1 MKEQHSQKDI
11 SLGILLAL
19 VATIIWSGNFVISRS
34 VIHLIGPISL
44 AFFRWSF
51 ASLILMPFAWK
62 VFKEDWAIIKAR
74 PAYFFWTALTGVSL
88 FNTFVYIAGHST
100 SAINMALIGTTS
112 SPIFASILAYLFLKE
127 KMGLMRI
134 IGMIICII
142 GILLLLSQG
151 SLEKLLAFHFST
163 GDLWVLAGAFSFA
176 IYNVLVR
183 KKPKEISSIHFL
195 FVVFFFGA
203 ILLIPF
209 FLYELSYAP
218 PIVWNTELISSIL
231 YLGFGTSVISFL
243 CWNIALQKL
252 GTGRTV
258 IFGNLIPVF
267 STLEAVWLLGEK
279 VTLIHWIS
287 GLIVILGLIIANLY
301 ASKFSK

>member
-19 VATIIWSGNFVISRS
+19 IATIIWSGNFIISRY

-44 AFFRWSF
+44 AFLRWSF
-51 ASLILMPFAWK
+51 ASLILLPFAWK
-62 VFKEDWAIIKAR
+62 VFKEDWSIIKSR
-74 PAYFFWTALTGVSL
+74 SVYFFWTALTGVSL

-112 SPIFASILAYLFLKE
+112 SPIFASILALLFLKE

-134 IGMIICII
+134 IGLITCII

-151 SLEKLLAFHFST
+151 SIEKLMAFHFST

-176 IYNVLVR
+176 IYSVLVR
-183 KKPKEISSIHFL
+183 RKPTGISSIRFL
-195 FVVFFFGA
+195 LVVFSLGS
-203 ILLIPF
+203 ILLFPF
-209 FLYELSYAP
+209 FLFEQSYAP
-218 PIVWNTELISSIL
+218 PIIWNTELIGSIV
-231 YLGFGTSVISFL
+231 YLGVGASVISFL
-243 CWNIALQKL
+243 CWNLALHKL

-267 STLEAVWLLGEK
+267 STLEAVWLLGER
-279 VTLIHWIS
+279 VSMIHWIS
-287 GLIVILGLIIANLY
+287 GLLVVLGLVLANTY
-301 ASKFSK
+301 SSKQMR

>member
-1 MKEQHSQKDI
+1 MKEAHSQKDI

-19 VATIIWSGNFVISRS
+19 VATIIWSGNFIISRS

-51 ASLILMPFAWK
+51 ASLILFPFAWK
-62 VFKEDWAIIKAR
+62 VFKEDWSIIKSR
-74 PAYFFWTALTGVSL
+74 SVYFFWTALTGVSL

-112 SPIFASILAYLFLKE
+112 SPIFASILALVFLKE
-127 KMGLMRI
+127 KMGMMRI
-134 IGMIICII
+134 IGLITCII
-142 GILLLLSQG
+142 GILVLLSKG
-151 SLEKLLAFHFST
+151 SLEKLLAFHFSS

-176 IYNVLVR
+176 IYSVMVR
-183 KKPKEISSIHFL
+183 RKPQAMSSIRFL
-195 FVVFFFGA
+195 FVVFFLGSV
-203 ILLIPF
+203 LLIPF
-209 FLYELSYAP
+209 FLYELTYAP
-218 PIVWNTELISSIL
+218 PIVWNGELIGSII
-231 YLGFGTSVISFL
+231 YLGIGASVLSFL
-243 CWNIALQKL
+243 CWNLALQKL

-279 VTLIHWIS
+279 ITWVHWVS
-287 GLIVILGLIIANLY
+287 GLMVILGLIIANLY
-301 ASKFSK
+301 HSKLNK

>member
-11 SLGILLAL
+11 SLGIVLAL

-62 VFKEDWAIIKAR
+62 VFKEDWGIIKAR

-112 SPIFASILAYLFLKE
+112 SPIFASLLAYLFLKE

-134 IGMIICII
+134 IGMIICMI

-151 SLEKLLAFHFST
+151 SMEKLMAFHFTT

-183 KKPKEISSIHFL
+183 RKPKELSSIRFL

-209 FLYELSYAP
+209 FLYELTYAP
-218 PIVWNTELISSIL
+218 PIVWNKELVSSIL
-231 YLGFGTSVISFL
+231 YLGIGTSVISFL
-243 CWNIALQKL
+243 CWNLALHKL
-252 GTGRTV
+252 GTARTV

-279 VTLIHWIS
+279 VTLIHWVS
-287 GLIVILGLIIANLY
+287 GLIVILGLVIANMY
-301 ASKFSK
+301 HSKFSK

>member
-19 VATIIWSGNFVISRS
+19 VATIIWSGNFIISRS

-44 AFFRWSF
+44 AFLRWSF
-51 ASLILMPFAWK
+51 ASLILLPFAWK
-62 VFKEDWAIIKAR
+62 VFKEDWSILKSRSI
-74 PAYFFWTALTGVSL
+74 YFFWTALTGVSL

-112 SPIFASILAYLFLKE
+112 SPIFASILALLFLKE

-134 IGMIICII
+134 IGLITCII

-151 SLEKLLAFHFST
+151 SFEKLLAFHFST

-176 IYNVLVR
+176 IYSVLVR
-183 KKPKEISSIHFL
+183 RKPTGISSIRFL
-195 FVVFFFGA
+195 FVVFSLGSV
-203 ILLIPF
+203 LLFPF
-209 FLYELSYAP
+209 FLFEQTYAP
-218 PIVWNTELISSIL
+218 SIIWNTELIGSIV
-231 YLGFGTSVISFL
+231 YLGVGASVISFL
-243 CWNIALQKL
+243 CWNLALHKL

-267 STLEAVWLLGEK
+267 STLEAVWLLGERISM
-279 VTLIHWIS
+279 IHWIS
-287 GLIVILGLIIANLY
+287 GLLVVLGLILANTY
-301 ASKFSK
+301 SSKKMR

>member
-11 SLGILLAL
+11 SLGIVLAL

-62 VFKEDWAIIKAR
+62 VFKEDWGIIKAR

-112 SPIFASILAYLFLKE
+112 SPIFASLLAYLFLKE

-134 IGMIICII
+134 IGMIICMI

-151 SLEKLLAFHFST
+151 NMEKLMAFHFTT

-183 KKPKEISSIHFL
+183 RKPKELSSIRFL

-203 ILLIPF
+203 NLLIPF
-209 FLYELSYAP
+209 FLYELTYAP
-218 PIVWNTELISSIL
+218 PIVWNTELVSSIL
-231 YLGFGTSVISFL
+231 YLGIGTSVISFL
-243 CWNIALQKL
+243 CWNLALHKL
-252 GTGRTV
+252 GTARTV

-279 VTLIHWIS
+279 VTLIHWVS
-287 GLIVILGLIIANLY
+287 GLIVILGLVIANMY
-301 ASKFSK
+301 HSKFSK

>member
-1 MKEQHSQKDI
+1 MKEQHSPKDI
-11 SLGILLAL
+11 SLGIILAL

-51 ASLILMPFAWK
+51 ASLILLPFTWK
-62 VFKEDWAIIKAR
+62 VFKEDWQVIKSR
-74 PAYFFWTALTGVSL
+74 PAYFFWTALTGISL

-112 SPIFASILAYLFLKE
+112 SPIFASILALLFLKE

-134 IGMIICII
+134 IGMVTCII

-183 KKPKEISSIHFL
+183 RKPSGISSIRFL
-195 FVVFFFGA
+195 FVVFSMGS
-203 ILLIPF
+203 IVLIPF
-209 FLYELSYAP
+209 FLFEHTYAP
-218 PIVWNTELISSIL
+218 PIVWNTELIGSIL
-231 YLGFGTSVISFL
+231 YLGIGTSVISFL
-243 CWNIALQKL
+243 CWNIALHKL

-258 IFGNLIPVF
+258 IFGNLIPLF

-279 VTLIHWIS
+279 VSLIHGIS
-287 GLIVILGLIIANLY
+287 GLIVILGLIIANLNS
-301 ASKFSK
+301 SKFSK

>member
-19 VATIIWSGNFVISRS
+19 LATIIWSGNFVISRS

-51 ASLILMPFAWK
+51 ASLLLMPFAWK

-112 SPIFASILAYLFLKE
+112 SPIFASLLAYFFLKE

-151 SLEKLLAFHFST
+151 SMEKLMAFHFTT

-176 IYNVLVR
+176 IYNVMVR
-183 KKPKEISSIHFL
+183 RKPQEISSIRFL

-203 ILLIPF
+203 LLLIPF
-209 FLYELSYAP
+209 FLYELSYSP

-231 YLGFGTSVISFL
+231 YLGIGTSVISFL

-267 STLEAVWLLGEK
+267 STLEAVWLLGEQ

-287 GLIVILGLIIANLY
+287 GIIVILGLVIANMY
-301 ASKFSK
+301 HSKFSK

>member
-1 MKEQHSQKDI
+1 MKEAHSQKDI

-19 VATIIWSGNFVISRS
+19 VATIIWSGNFIISRS

-51 ASLILMPFAWK
+51 ASLILLPFAWK
-62 VFKEDWAIIKAR
+62 VFKEDWSIIKSR
-74 PAYFFWTALTGVSL
+74 SVYFFWTALTGVSL

-112 SPIFASILAYLFLKE
+112 SPIFASILALVFLKE
-127 KMGLMRI
+127 KMGMMRI
-134 IGMIICII
+134 IGLITCII
-142 GILLLLSQG
+142 GILVLLSKG
-151 SLEKLLAFHFST
+151 SLEKLLAFHFSS

-176 IYNVLVR
+176 IYSVMVR
-183 KKPKEISSIHFL
+183 RKPQAMSSIRFL
-195 FVVFFFGA
+195 FVVFFLGSV
-203 ILLIPF
+203 LLIPF
-209 FLYELSYAP
+209 FLYELTYAP
-218 PIVWNTELISSIL
+218 PIVWNGELIGSII
-231 YLGFGTSVISFL
+231 YLGIGASVLSFL
-243 CWNIALQKL
+243 CWNLALQKL

-279 VTLIHWIS
+279 ITWVHWVS
-287 GLIVILGLIIANLY
+287 GLMVILGLIIANLY
-301 ASKFSK
+301 HSKLNK

>member
-19 VATIIWSGNFVISRS
+19 VATIIWSGNFIISRY
-34 VIHLIGPISL
+34 VVHLIGPISL

-51 ASLILMPFAWK
+51 ASLILLPFAWK
-62 VFKEDWAIIKAR
+62 VFKEDWPIIKSR

-88 FNTFVYIAGHST
+88 FNTCVYIAGHST

-112 SPIFASILAYLFLKE
+112 SPIFASILALLFLKE
-127 KMGLMRI
+127 KMGMMRI
-134 IGMIICII
+134 IGLITCII

-151 SLEKLLAFHFST
+151 SIEKLLAFHFST

-176 IYNVLVR
+176 IYSVLVR
-183 KKPKEISSIHFL
+183 RKPTGISSIRFL
-195 FVVFFFGA
+195 LVVFSLGS
-203 ILLIPF
+203 IILIPF
-209 FLYELSYAP
+209 FLFEQTYSAP
-218 PIVWNTELISSIL
+218 IIWNTALIGSIV
-231 YLGFGTSVISFL
+231 YLGVGASVISFL
-243 CWNIALQKL
+243 CWNLALHKL

-267 STLEAVWLLGEK
+267 STLEAVWLLGER
-279 VTLIHWIS
+279 VSMIHWIS
-287 GLIVILGLIIANLY
+287 GLLVILGLILANTY
-301 ASKFSK
+301 SSKQMR

>member
-151 SLEKLLAFHFST
+151 SLEKLMAFHFST

-183 KKPKEISSIHFL
+183 RKPQEMSSIRFCL
-195 FVVFFFGA
+195 WYFS
-203 ILLIPF
+203 L
-209 FLYELSYAP
+209 EQSY
-218 PIVWNTELISSIL
+218 
-231 YLGFGTSVISFL
+231 
-243 CWNIALQKL
+243 
-252 GTGRTV
+252 
-258 IFGNLIPVF
+258 
-267 STLEAVWLLGEK
+267 
-279 VTLIHWIS
+279 
-287 GLIVILGLIIANLY
+287 
-301 ASKFSK
+301 

>member
-19 VATIIWSGNFVISRS
+19 VATIIWSGNFIISRY
-34 VIHLIGPISL
+34 VVHLIGPISL

-51 ASLILMPFAWK
+51 ASLILLPFAWK
-62 VFKEDWAIIKAR
+62 VFKEDWPIIKSR

-88 FNTFVYIAGHST
+88 FNTCVYIAGHST

-112 SPIFASILAYLFLKE
+112 SPIFASILALLFLKE
-127 KMGLMRI
+127 KMGMMRI
-134 IGMIICII
+134 IGLITCII

-151 SLEKLLAFHFST
+151 SIEKLLAFHFST

-176 IYNVLVR
+176 IYSVLVR
-183 KKPKEISSIHFL
+183 RKPTGISSIRFL
-195 FVVFFFGA
+195 LVVFSLGSV
-203 ILLIPF
+203 ILIPF
-209 FLYELSYAP
+209 FLFEQTYSAP
-218 PIVWNTELISSIL
+218 IIWNTALIGSIV
-231 YLGFGTSVISFL
+231 YLGVGASVISFL
-243 CWNIALQKL
+243 CWNLALHKL

-267 STLEAVWLLGEK
+267 STLEAVWLLGER
-279 VTLIHWIS
+279 VSMIHWIS
-287 GLIVILGLIIANLY
+287 GLLVILGLILANTY
-301 ASKFSK
+301 SSKQMR

>member
-1 MKEQHSQKDI
+1 MKDQHSQKDI

-19 VATIIWSGNFVISRS
+19 TATIIWSGNFVISRS
-34 VIHLIGPISL
+34 VIHLISPISL

-51 ASLILMPFAWK
+51 ASLLLFPFAWK
-62 VFKEDWAIIKAR
+62 VFKEDWQVITAR
-74 PAYFFWTALTGVSL
+74 PAYFFWTALTGISL
-88 FNTFVYIAGHST
+88 FNTCVYIAGHFT

-112 SPIFASILAYLFLKE
+112 SPIFASLLAFLFLKE
-127 KMGLMRI
+127 KIGLMRMQ
-134 IGMIICII
+134 GMIICIF

-151 SLEKLLAFHFST
+151 SLDKLMVFHFSK

-176 IYNVLVR
+176 VYNVLVR
-183 KKPKEISSIHFL
+183 RKPTEISSIRFL
-195 FVVFFFGA
+195 FIVFFFGA

-231 YLGFGTSVISFL
+231 YVGIGTSVISFL
-243 CWNIALQKL
+243 CWNLALHKL
-252 GTGRTV
+252 GTARTV

-279 VTLIHWIS
+279 VYWIHWIS
-287 GLIVILGLIIANLY
+287 GLIVIIGLVIANLY
-301 ASKFSK
+301 SSKFSK

>member
-183 KKPKEISSIHFL
+183 RKPKEISSIRFL